1 MAMFRKPAVD
11 RVMIALAATLACV
24 AAPAAAQALR
34 VNVADART
42 GAPVAGAMVRVED
55 EAGQLVQGGF
65 ADERGGVRLRLENP
79 GMYTVTATRSG
90 YQRGAGT
97 VAVSAAGETPAAV
110 RLEPRPVA
118 LDTVMVVTHRGE
130 REYGSQTFVRRS
142 STGEG
147 IYLDSAYVARLRA
160 RWPGELLAS
169 VPGIEIR
176 LENGP
181 QAFRRPYTRMGGRC
195 LTSLVNGLPYY
206 GGWPRWVPLEETLR
220 RTDVVA
226 IEVYRVYNEVPT
238 ELRRHIQRG
247 RCGVI
252 VYWTEDGWH
261 SPSRGIFDAS
271 NED

>member
-1 MAMFRKPAVD
+1 MLRKPIVN
-11 RVMIALAATLACV
+11 RGVIALAAMLACV

-42 GAPVAGAMVRVED
+42 GAPVAGAMVRVEN
-55 EAGQLVQGGF
+55 EAGELVQGGF
-65 ADERGGVRLRLENP
+65 ADERGGIRLRLEDP
-79 GMYTVTATRSG
+79 GTYTVGAMRAGFQRGTATVS
-90 YQRGAGT
+90 
-97 VAVSAAGETPAAV
+97 VSASGETPAAV

-118 LDTVMVVTHRGE
+118 LDTVTVVTHRGE
-130 REYGSQTFVRRS
+130 REYGNQTYVRRS
-142 STGEG
+142 STGDG

-181 QAFRRPYTRMGGRC
+181 QAYRRPYTRMGGRC

-206 GGWPRWVPLEETLR
+206 GGWPHWVPLEETLR

-226 IEVYRVYNEVPT
+226 IEVYRVYEEVPS
-238 ELRRHIQRG
+238 ELRRYIQGR
-247 RCGVI
+247 RCGVV
-252 VYWTEDGWH
+252 VYWTEDGWN
-261 SPSRGIFDAS
+261 SPARGIFDS
-271 NED
+271 SKD